1 MASATKTKGIQRIFG
16 APALNSRV
24 KSANVQNSE
33 RWLGFFTGPG
43 MVYIAYYVVAG
54 TYLNV
59 FYTDV
64 LKVSGLWGGLFLT
77 IMPIISKI
85 IDAVT
90 NIFMGQIV
98 DRTRTRQ
105 GKARPWVLLSA
116 PLIAVSGILL
126 YTVPNASDTV
136 KILWIS
142 LSYNLYFAFSFTIYN
157 MSHSLMVP
165 LSTRNTKQRDGL
177 ALFNNMGTNMLPGA
191 LVYMLFPMLA
201 LPWMG
206 VDQGRWLTVMSIF
219 SVVII
224 PAVLLEYYFTK
235 ERITEDSLVDANESN
250 TKSFREQMTACIKNR
265 YWIIYVVFFFVWQMY
280 NVWMS
285 ASLVYYCNWVL
296 GTYNDGFTQT
306 IINAVGQAPLG
317 LGVFL
322 LWPIAKKL
330 GKRKTMLYGMIMSVI
345 GALIGW
351 LQPHNM
357 GIVLLSLVVRS
368 FGLLPTYLMAAML
381 AEALDH
387 IEWKNGFRCDGF
399 SASIVSIA
407 ATVAMG
413 VGTGLYNL
421 GLGAFGYQA
430 PAADGSWVA
439 QSEFLQNYFV
449 FGYFG
454 VPMIAY
460 LIVFGL
466 MFFFDV
472 EKYVPEMTADITARH
487 KAEAEARGEVY
498 LSIEEK
504 AALEQA
510 ENDRIAEE
518 NRIAELKA
526 KCEKKGLRFEEEEAK
541 YQAKLAEKK
550 AKAEAKAAK
559 RNKK

>member
-1 MASATKTKGIQRIFG
+1 METKAKGLAGLFSSRATDSRI
-16 APALNSRV
+16 

-43 MVYIAYYVVAG
+43 MLYIAYYVVAG

-98 DRTRTRQ
+98 DKTRTKQ
-105 GKARPWVLLSA
+105 GKARPWILLSA

-126 YTVPNASDTV
+126 YVVPDANDTV
-136 KILWIS
+136 KMLWIT

-206 VDQGRWLTVMSIF
+206 VDQSRWLTVMSIF
-219 SVVII
+219 SVISI
-224 PAVLLEYYFTK
+224 PAVLLEYYYTK
-235 ERITEDSLVDANESN
+235 ERITLDSLVGANESN
-250 TKSFREQMTACIKNR
+250 TKAFREQMAACFKDR

-330 GKRKTMLYGMIMSVI
+330 GKRKTMLYGMLLSVI

-351 LQPHNM
+351 FQPHNM
-357 GIVLLSLVVRS
+357 GVVLISLVIRS

-387 IEWKNGFRCDGF
+387 IEWKSGFRCDGF
-399 SASIVSIA
+399 SASIISIS

-526 KCEKKGLRFEEEEAK
+526 KCEKKGLSFEEEETK
-541 YQAKLAEKK
+541 YQAKLAAKK